1 MPAVPSEGPEDPE
14 GSAQYD
20 EEGRKQKP
28 WVLLCHH
35 PAL

>member
-20 EEGRKQKP
+20 EGRKQKP